1 MLPRLYEETDW
12 ILSRLGLMMGYTS
25 ASCVAMHMREMASV
39 VRYEFTSAGSV
50 VEEASSFDISPFVCF
65 SFGYASHTFH
75 TTHNLVPPRLQRV
88 RIDRWLLVRVYS

>member
-39 VRYEFTSAGSV
+39 VRYEFTSAGYV
-50 VEEASSFDISPFVCF
+50 VRPNQQQLRSQNAVS
-65 SFGYASHTFH
+65 
-75 TTHNLVPPRLQRV
+75 
-88 RIDRWLLVRVYS
+88 